1 MEYTHAP
8 RLIVALLLAA
18 LALSLLIVAPFWRAL
33 LVAAVL
39 AGALRPPFEWLAAR
53 MRGRRGAAAAL
64 TTLGLV
70 LVVVAPFATFGAVI
84 VQNALDGLQWLRG
97 EIDSEGIWGLVA
109 RLPGPVENLARKVV
123 AAIPQPGQELQR
135 FAAQGGQAAAAVGG
149 VLAAT
154 GSLLLRAVLSLV
166 AFFFLLVD
174 GPRLVDWADRHVP
187 LKQGQLRQLLTEF
200 RQTSVSVLTATLA
213 TAALQTAAAFAG
225 YLVLGAPRLAFLT
238 AATFVI
244 ALVPAAGASI
254 MVVLAG
260 LIMIAGGH
268 VLSGTLLCV
277 WGVGVVSMVDN
288 VVRPYLLR
296 GGTALHGG
304 VVFFALLGG
313 LAAFGALGLLIG
325 PLAVTFLL
333 SVARMYERE
342 FSGMPELLLPPERL
356 PGDVRE
362 PPR

>member
-1 MEYTHAP
+1 MENKVHAP
-8 RLIVALLLAA
+8 RLIVALLFLAVG
-18 LALSLLIVAPFWRAL
+18 LALLLVSPFWQAL
-33 LVAAVL
+33 FLAAVL
-39 AGALRPPFEWLAAR
+39 AAALRPPFEWLAR
-53 MRGRRGAAAAL
+53 RLGGRRMLAAAL
-64 TTLGLV
+64 ATLALLV
-70 LVVVAPFATFGAVI
+70 VVVAPIVSFGAVV
-84 VQNALDGLQWLRG
+84 VQNALEGLQWLRAAL
-97 EIDSEGIWGLVA
+97 DSEGIWGLVA
-109 RLPGPVENLARKVV
+109 RLPGPVEELIRKVV
-123 AAIPQPGQELQR
+123 TALPDPAEEFQKL
-135 FAAQGGQAAAAVGG
+135 AAQGGQAAAAVGG

-154 GSLLLRAVLSLV
+154 GSLLLRGALALV

-174 GPRLVDWADRHVP
+174 GLELVDWIDRHVP

-213 TAALQTAAAFAG
+213 TAALQTLAAFLG
-225 YLVLGAPRLAFLT
+225 YLVFGAPRVMFLT
-238 AATFVI
+238 AATFVV
-244 ALVPAAGASI
+244 ALVPAAGATL

-260 LIMIAGGH
+260 ILQLAAGH
-268 VLSGTLLCV
+268 TFSGLALLAWAV
-277 WGVGVVSMVDN
+277 AVSMVDN

-313 LAAFGALGLLIG
+313 LAVFGAMGLLIG

-333 SVARMYERE
+333 AVMRMYERE
-342 FSGMPELLLPPERL
+342 FLGAGELLLPPLRE

>member
-1 MEYTHAP
+1 MEYAHAP

-18 LALSLLIVAPFWRAL
+18 LVLALAIVAPFWEAL
-33 LVAAVL
+33 FIAAVL
-39 AGALRPPFEWLAAR
+39 AAALRPPFEWVAR
-53 MRGRRGAAAAL
+53 RLGGRRNIAAAL

-70 LVVVAPFATFGAVI
+70 VVVVAPFATFGAVI
-84 VQNALDGLQWLRG
+84 VQNALEGLQWLRDA
-97 EIDSEGIWGLVA
+97 IDSEGIWGLVA
-109 RLPGPVENLARKVV
+109 RLPGPVEGLVRKVV
-123 AAIPQPGQELQR
+123 AAIPHPGQELQR

-154 GSLLLRAVLSLV
+154 GSLLLRAVLALV

-187 LKQGQLRQLLTEF
+187 LQQGQLRQLLNEF
-200 RQTSVSVLTATLA
+200 RQTSASVLTATLA
-213 TAALQTAAAFAG
+213 TAGLQTVAAFAG
-225 YLVLGAPRLAFLT
+225 YLLFGAPRVAFLT

-260 LIMIAGGH
+260 ILQIAAGH
-268 VLSGTLLCV
+268 TISGVLLAV
-277 WGVGVVSMVDN
+277 WGVAVVSMVDN
-288 VVRPYLLR
+288 IVRPYLLR

-304 VVFFALLGG
+304 VIFFALLGG
-313 LAAFGALGLLIG
+313 LAAFGAMGLLIG

-333 SVARMYERE
+333 SVVRMYERE
-342 FSGMPELLLPPERL
+342 FSGVPDLLVPPERL